1 MAANIAVYFENN
13 DIDIFENLLSDIKGL
28 QKFGEASVELEKFL
42 ELLRPRDSETQQLYD
57 NLRRVANQFRRTKDC
72 LTIYIKNFL
81 IFFY

>member
-1 MAANIAVYFENN
+1 MGANIEKG
-13 DIDIFENLLSDIKGL
+13 DIDICENLLSDIKSL